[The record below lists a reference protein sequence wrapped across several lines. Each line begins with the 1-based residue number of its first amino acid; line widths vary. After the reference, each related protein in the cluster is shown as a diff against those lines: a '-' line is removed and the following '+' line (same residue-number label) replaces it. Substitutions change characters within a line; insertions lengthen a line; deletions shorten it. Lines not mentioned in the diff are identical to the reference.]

1 MGSSTSLC
9 LILLLLNLC
18 ACSKQEP
25 QRPLQ
30 QTSTK
35 PAMPTHAVDKKRV
48 IYPHSVVPGGVA
60 SKEDIVEAGRRDPVV
75 RQHYAQLT
83 TANIEPVVLEQDHMA
98 YVSYRS
104 ANKIYWTGHKV
115 KLKKWELVLIG
126 GGTTVRG
133 RCGNLVSEGPREP
146 VQSPAVEPT
155 DLEFDTPLELSPA
168 KEIALSVPSSF
179 LSNLPQPGAP
189 YQSETASET
198 LIAALLPGMGS
209 DAGGMPGSGGGGGDG
224 APSGGG
230 MRPSKGTPTTPGAFN
245 SPGGDPPPLNPPG
258 PPVSYPF
265 PPPSGIPPSLFPPPS
280 PPPSPPGTPPT
291 PPHAPPT
298 YGPPPTLGPPP
309 SNPPGSP
316 PPYNPP
322 GSPPPGP
329 PPSYPPNHPPG
340 GPPELPPLGP
350 PPSVPPTETVPE
362 AATYLLTGIG
372 LIGVALYGRRVNK
385 LG

>member
-1 MGSSTSLC
+1 MGSQTSLC
-9 LILLLLNLC
+9 LCLLLLNLS
-18 ACSKQEP
+18 ACSKQDP
-25 QRPLQ
+25 QRPSQ

-35 PAMPTHAVDKKRV
+35 PVLPTHAVDKQRV
-48 IYPHSVVPGGVA
+48 IYPHSVVPGGVT
-60 SKEDIVEAGRRDPVV
+60 SKEDIVEASRKDPVV

-83 TANIEPVVLEQDHMA
+83 TANIEPVVLEEDHMA

-104 ANKIYWTGHKV
+104 ANQIYWTRQRV

-126 GGTTVRG
+126 GGITVRG
-133 RCGNLVSEGPREP
+133 RCGNLVSEEPREP

-155 DLEFDTPLELSPA
+155 SLDFDTPLELSPV
-168 KEIALSVPSSF
+168 KEIALSVPSSV

-209 DAGGMPGSGGGGGDG
+209 DAGGMPGSGGGGGGG

-230 MRPSKGTPTTPGAFN
+230 MPPDKSAPTTTGVFN
-245 SPGGDPPPLNPPG
+245 SPSGDPPSVNPPG
-258 PPVSYPF
+258 PPISYPF
-265 PPPSGIPPSLFPPPS
+265 PPPSGIPPSLFPPPQ
-280 PPPSPPGTPPT
+280 PPQIPPSPPGTPPT
-291 PPHAPPT
+291 PPHVPPT

-309 SNPPGSP
+309 STPPGSPPSNPPGSP
-316 PPYNPP
+316 PP
-322 GSPPPGP
+322 
-329 PPSYPPNHPPG
+329 YPPNHPPG

>member
-25 QRPLQ
+25 QRPSQ

-75 RQHYAQLT
+75 RQHYAQLA

-98 YVSYRS
+98 YISYRS
-104 ANKIYWTGHKV
+104 ANKIHWTGHKV
-115 KLKKWELVLIG
+115 KLEKWELVLIG